1 MTKAAHTKTT
11 RGRGSKIET
20 LPNEVKALL
29 DAMLRDKEYTQQ
41 EVLAEVNKQIEAL
54 GLPDDEKISRSG
66 LNRYSTKMAKI
77 GKRMQQTQ
85 ATAEAW
91 VAKLGERPSGDM
103 GKLLIQMTQTMAF
116 DIAENAMSYDPDND
130 DPSAPAEPASL
141 GMLKN
146 LSLTIQRLEKTRM
159 DSIKNEKEIRKAFA
173 EEAAKKAE
181 TVAKQAGLT
190 ATAVQ
195 TIKNEILGIA

>member
-1 MTKAAHTKTT
+1 MSKTT

-20 LPNEVKALL
+20 LPSEVKSLL

-41 EVLAEVNKQIEAL
+41 EVLAEVNKQIEEL

-116 DIAENAMSYDPDND
+116 DIAENAMSYDPENQ
-130 DPSAPAEPASL
+130 DPDAPAEPASL

-190 ATAVQ
+190 TAAVQ